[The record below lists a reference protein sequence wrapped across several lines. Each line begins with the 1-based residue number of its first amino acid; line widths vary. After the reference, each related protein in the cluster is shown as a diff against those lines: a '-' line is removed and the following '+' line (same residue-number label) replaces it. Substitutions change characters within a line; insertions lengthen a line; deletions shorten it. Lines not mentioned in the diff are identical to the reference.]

1 MRRRSILAPLS
12 FCCVLIIFACAV
24 RADDQKTVLAHYMPW
39 YATKP
44 VSGIWGWHWTM
55 GHFDPEQVDAAGRPE
70 AATHDPPLIG
80 LYDSGDPHALD
91 CQVQLMKLAG
101 IDGVIVDW
109 YGTTEFRDYAVIHR
123 NTEKLIATIHRAGLK
138 FAICYEDQTVK
149 HMVENDFI
157 LPEQAVEE
165 GARSLRWLDEHWFSD
180 EAYVRV
186 DGQPILLVFGPQY
199 FSREQWSTLLG
210 GLTHRPLLYS
220 LPHLAE
226 KSGADGAFGWPP
238 VTGGREITSATW
250 KKSLREL
257 ARREVSG
264 ERILPVAFPG
274 FRDIYQQ
281 AGLHDSYGSI
291 DDRDGRTFAESY
303 ALAWETDAPV
313 IQLATW
319 NDYGEGTVIEP
330 TVGHGYRDLEFLL
343 KDIRRRRPDRA
354 PILTDDL
361 TLPVRLYR
369 ARKALQDDASAQQQ
383 LNEAAAFL
391 FDLRIEKARDLII
404 QAESRLK

>member
-1 MRRRSILAPLS
+1 MPKDAHKQPRTIRPSSAS
-12 FCCVLIIFACAV
+12 T
-24 RADDQKTVLAHYMPW
+24 DSSDQ
-39 YATKP
+39 
-44 VSGIWGWHWTM
+44 
-55 GHFDPEQVDAAGRPE
+55 D
-70 AATHDPPLIG
+70 
-80 LYDSGDPHALD
+80 ALD

-101 IDGVIVDW
+101 MDGVIVDW

-123 NTEKLIATIHRAGLK
+123 NTEKLITTIRRAGLR

-149 HMVENDFI
+149 HMVENEFI
-157 LPEQAVEE
+157 PAAQAVEE
-165 GARSLRWLDEHWFSD
+165 GAGSLRWLDEHWFSD

-210 GLTHRPLLYS
+210 GLTHRPLLYA
-220 LPHLAE
+220 LPHLTE
-226 KSGADGAFGWPP
+226 QSGADGAFGWPP
-238 VTGGREITSATW
+238 VTGGREITTATW

-257 ARREVSG
+257 ASREDSG

-281 AGLHDSYGSI
+281 AELHDSYGSI

-303 ALAWETDAPV
+303 ALAWDTDAPV

-330 TVGHGYRDLEFLL
+330 TVGHGYRYLEFLL
-343 KDIRRRRPDRA
+343 KDIRRRRPDRP

-361 TLPVRLYR
+361 ALPIRLYE
-369 ARKALQDDASAQQQ
+369 ARKAHQHDPDARK
-383 LNEAAAFL
+383 LLGEAAAAL
-391 FDLRIEKARDLII
+391 FDLRIEKARDLIV
-404 QAESRLK
+404 QVEARLKQAFSSQPSP